1 MGEIMSRTPQQIRN
15 KIKFDRWW
23 RKQQRR
29 FRIPRELEFEVFLIL
44 VLGFIVFL
52 SIS

>member
-1 MGEIMSRTPQQIRN
+1 MGEIMSRTPEQIRN
-15 KIKFDRWW
+15 KIKMDRWW

-29 FRIPRELEFEVFLIL
+29 FRIPEALQFEVFLIL
-44 VLGFIVFL
+44 VFGFIVFL

>member
-1 MGEIMSRTPQQIRN
+1 MARTPQQIKN
-15 KIKFDRWW
+15 KIILDRWW

-29 FRIPRELEFEVFLIL
+29 FRIPREMDFELFIILTFGISFLL
-44 VLGFIVFL
+44 FF